1 MDMLT
6 DVAGLTISLD
16 AVGFEGFEAACEL
29 EESTA
34 RERLRSRPGVE
45 EAYVV
50 RTCQRYEFYARGSKA
65 GTALTELGE
74 SLATEDGESLATADT
89 PAPNLRTG
97 EAAIIHL
104 FRVACGLESGVLGE
118 DEILGQLRD
127 GYKRASDDG
136 SLDGPLNTVVLKTLR
151 VGERA
156 RNETAINEGTV
167 SLGSVTVER
176 AADRVGDLSEATV
189 LVVGAGE
196 VAELVIKA
204 LGHRT
209 ESTESILVA
218 NRTLER
224 AADLAA
230 DVDGQAF
237 SLEDVPNY
245 LTEADVVVA
254 ATGAPERVLA
264 REDLA
269 GHDLAVFDLAN
280 PRDVD
285 PDVGSLPGVELV
297 GLEEL
302 FAVREDGLE
311 RRERAVPRVE
321 ALIDEERERLCKQLR
336 AERVD
341 DALGKI
347 YGNAHALR
355 ESELEEALDRLEGMD
370 EGLTETQEE
379 TIRTFSEALI
389 NKLLHP
395 KTTAL
400 RQAAANDDRQT
411 VDAWL
416 ELLAGND
423 GERDGGD
430 ENGRDSGEDTY
441 TIADAD

>member
-16 AVGFEGFEAACEL
+16 AIGIEGFEAACTL
-29 EESTA
+29 DESTA
-34 RERLRSRPGVE
+34 RERLRSHPGVE

-65 GTALTELGE
+65 APALAELVE
-74 SLATEDGESLATADT
+74 SLTPEDT
-89 PAPNLRTG
+89 PAPDPQTG
-97 EAAIIHL
+97 DESITHL

-118 DEILGQLRD
+118 NEILGQLRD

-136 SLDGPLNTVVLKTLR
+136 TLDGPLNTIVLKALR

-156 RNETAINEGTV
+156 RTETAINEGTV

-176 AADRVGDLSEATV
+176 AADLVGDLSGTTV
-189 LVVGAGE
+189 LVIGAGE
-196 VAELVIKA
+196 VAELVVKA

-209 ESTESILVA
+209 KSADSILVA
-218 NRTLER
+218 NRTLDR

-230 DVDGQAF
+230 AVDGRAIG
-237 SLEDVPNY
+237 LEDVSAH
-245 LTEADVVVA
+245 LDEIDVLVS
-254 ATGAPERVLA
+254 ATGAPERILT
-264 REDLA
+264 RTDLA

-285 PDVGSLPGVELV
+285 PEAAELPGVDLV

-302 FAVREDGLE
+302 FAVREDGLG
-311 RRERAVPRVE
+311 RRKRAVPRVE
-321 ALIDEERERLCKQLR
+321 ALIEEERERLCKQLR

-341 DALGKI
+341 DALGEI
-347 YGNAHALR
+347 YSNAHALR
-355 ESELEEALDRLEGMD
+355 ERELDEALERLEGID

-400 RQAAANDDRQT
+400 RQAAANDDRGT

-416 ELLAGND
+416 ELLAD
-423 GERDGGD
+423 DEGERDGGD
-430 ENGRDSGEDTY
+430 GVDENGHDSSENDRTVAE
-441 TIADAD
+441 AD

>member
-16 AVGFEGFEAACEL
+16 SVGFERFEAACTL

-34 RERLRSRPGVE
+34 RERLVSQPGVE

-50 RTCQRYEFYARGSKA
+50 RTCQRYEFYARGSNA
-65 GTALTELGE
+65 ASALAELVE
-74 SLATEDGESLATADT
+74 SLATEDT

-97 EAAIIHL
+97 DEAVTHL

-118 DEILGQLRD
+118 DEILGQLRE

-176 AADRVGDLSEATV
+176 AADMVEGLSGTTV

-209 ESTESILVA
+209 ESAGSILVA
-218 NRTLER
+218 NRTLDR
-224 AADLAA
+224 AVDLAA
-230 DVDGQAF
+230 EVDGRAIG
-237 SLEDVPNY
+237 LEEVSTHLGEIDILVS
-245 LTEADVVVA
+245 

-264 REDLA
+264 SEDLA

-285 PDVGSLPGVELV
+285 PEAGSLPGVDLV

-302 FAVREDGLE
+302 FTVREDGLG
-311 RRERAVPRVE
+311 RRKRAVPRVE
-321 ALIDEERERLCKQLR
+321 SLIEEERERLCKQLR

-370 EGLTETQEE
+370 EGLTETQAE

-400 RQAAANDDRQT
+400 RQAAANDDRET

-416 ELLAGND
+416 ELLD
-423 GERDGGD
+423 GEGESVGI
-430 ENGRDSGEDTY
+430 ETSQDSCTTPPSD
-441 TIADAD
+441 